1 MATYGLNHTTA
12 WTDETRWLRDAKHYV
27 HVRISGME
35 AVAEAWFILENHSER
50 FKDQPGWGLT
60 LTRSVAPD
68 WASTGAL

>member
-1 MATYGLNHTTA
+1 
-12 WTDETRWLRDAKHYV
+12 
-27 HVRISGME
+27 ME